1 MLGLRGR
8 PDSRGSRSA
17 RRPGRS
23 ATARRALRYWWPAG
37 TALLGAALS
46 TVLVVAGSGTTPALR
61 ASAAAGPAS
70 RIPATPRPALVPHP
84 ATAPAASAP
93 RGVVARG
100 GELADG
106 ATGARMWSRDLSVPR
121 PMGSITK
128 VMTALLV
135 IEAGDLNR
143 KIKVSRAAI
152 RYVHRDGASSAGL
165 IAGDVLTARQLL
177 EAMLLPSGC
186 DAAYLLATAYGPGRK
201 AFIAKMNA
209 MARQLGLTSTHFTS
223 FDGMPFPTEHSTYST
238 PASLVRLGEAAMH
251 FQVFRAI
258 VAQRQHYLAATR
270 GHHRYA
276 WHATNPLLRR
286 YRGAIGLKTGSTKAA
301 GECLLFAASRGGRT
315 LIGVVLHSGRE
326 GSPDLYT
333 AARRLLNWGFR
344 QPPAPAVPAAG

>member
-1 MLGLRGR
+1 M
-8 PDSRGSRSA
+8 
-17 RRPGRS
+17 
-23 ATARRALRYWWPAG
+23 
-37 TALLGAALS
+37 
-46 TVLVVAGSGTTPALR
+46 LVVATSGTTPALPV
-61 ASAAAGPAS
+61 SGAAAAPAS
-70 RIPATPRPALVPHP
+70 PAAATPRPASMPHP
-84 ATAPAASAP
+84 VTAPAAPHP
-93 RGVVARG
+93 RGIVARG
-100 GELADG
+100 ADLADE
-106 ATGARMWSRDLSVPR
+106 ATGTRMWSRDLSVPR

-135 IEAGDLNR
+135 IQAGDLNR
-143 KIKVSRAAI
+143 KIRVSKAAI

-186 DAAYLLATAYGPGRK
+186 DAAYLLATAYGPGRA
-201 AFIAKMNA
+201 AFISKMNA
-209 MARQLGLTSTHFTS
+209 MARQLGMTSTHFTS

-251 FQVFRAI
+251 YQVFRAI
-258 VAQRQHYLAATR
+258 VAQRQHYLAAAS

-276 WHATNPLLRR
+276 WHTTNPLLRG
-286 YRGAIGLKTGSTKAA
+286 YRGAIGLKTGSTTAA

-315 LIGVVLHSGRE
+315 LIGVVLRSGPE

-344 QPPAPAVPAAG
+344 QPPAPPAPAAG